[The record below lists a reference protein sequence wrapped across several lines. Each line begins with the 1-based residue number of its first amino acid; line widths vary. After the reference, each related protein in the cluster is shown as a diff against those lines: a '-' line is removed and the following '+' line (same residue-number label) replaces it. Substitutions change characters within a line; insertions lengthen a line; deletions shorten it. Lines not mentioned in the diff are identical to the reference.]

1 MSWWIILVLVA
12 LFIIIVPLINAKRPT
27 KEEYIQAEKD
37 KVHQVKVKKWRER
50 QKEINELC
58 RVYFIYCH
66 YRLGLPR

>member
-37 KVHQVKVKKWRER
+37 KVHQAKEVKKWKER
-50 QKEINELC
+50 QKK
-58 RVYFIYCH
+58 R
-66 YRLGLPR
+66 GK